1 MKKDPP
7 PPKKKVVEIT
17 QLLLSKIIYKIGPP
31 SSDVLILSIKM
42 ASVTQFNREKYLMR
56 YHIKF
61 AKNPDGS
68 EDITLTRF
76 LEVPKI
82 YLRKKFLS
90 T

>member
-1 MKKDPP
+1 M
-7 PPKKKVVEIT
+7 
-17 QLLLSKIIYKIGPP
+17 LSKIIYKIGPP

-42 ASVTQFNREKYLMR
+42 ASVTQFNRDKYLMR

-61 AKNPDGS
+61 ARNPDGS

-76 LEVPKI
+76 LENVGAKKI
-82 YLRKKFLS
+82 FEKKFLS